1 MISKFSTYLF
11 LSKSCLI
18 FSLTIEGDTERAYSE
33 TISGAYRPH
42 VSSKPT
48 ISSYST
54 FVDPKTMS

>member
-33 TISGAYRPH
+33 TISGAYRYHISAQLSPH
-42 VSSKPT
+42 TLVILRT
-48 ISSYST
+48 RRA
-54 FVDPKTMS
+54 